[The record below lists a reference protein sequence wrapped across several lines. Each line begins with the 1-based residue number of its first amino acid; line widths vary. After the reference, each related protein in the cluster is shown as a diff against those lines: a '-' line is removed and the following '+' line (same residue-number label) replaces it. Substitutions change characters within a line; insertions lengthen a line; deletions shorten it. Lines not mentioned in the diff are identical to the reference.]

1 VTIPFVTEEDLA
13 ALGYDASTNLLRVI
27 NPLREEESVLRPS
40 LLPGLLSAAR
50 HNISYGARSVALFET
65 GRVFRAEPDQGDPR
79 LPLQVDRIGW
89 VLVGEVG
96 PSILGRAGHQADAD
110 VSLALVR
117 HVMTVLGHHDH
128 ETKAEAGPGL
138 HPSRSAAFTLG
149 GNPIGHAGELSPRV
163 ARSFDLPGRVAVAEL
178 DLGPLLVPV
187 APVIS
192 ESPSPFPNID
202 FDLSFLLPLDVPVG
216 DLVRVTVEAG
226 SGMVESA
233 RVFDVFRGQGID
245 SSERA
250 VAISYRLRSAEQT
263 LTNEEVQP
271 VRLAMIAAG
280 EGLGARLRGA

>member
-1 VTIPFVTEEDLA
+1 MLD
-13 ALGYDASTNLLRVI
+13 
-27 NPLREEESVLRPS
+27 
-40 LLPGLLSAAR
+40 
-50 HNISYGARSVALFET
+50 
-65 GRVFRAEPDQGDPR
+65 
-79 LPLQVDRIGW
+79 
-89 VLVGEVG
+89 
-96 PSILGRAGHQADAD
+96 
-110 VSLALVR
+110 
-117 HVMTVLGHHDH
+117 
-128 ETKAEAGPGL
+128 
-138 HPSRSAAFTLG
+138 

-163 ARSFDLPGRVAVAEL
+163 TRSFDLTGRVAVAEL
-178 DLGPLLVPV
+178 DLGPLLAPV

-202 FDLSFLLPLDVPVG
+202 FDLSFLLPLEVPVG

-245 SSERA
+245 TSDRA